1 MRSVGGV
8 LCSDW
13 YRNHGPNFHKVL
25 PKECSGVQKSPFQ
38 PAHVCLNKATI
49 MPVQFNPSSNSL
61 TTIFEMTKVMKII
74 TYPGIDSLDQQDA
87 QQTLGPPRHAAHMDA
102 CVAII

>member
-1 MRSVGGV
+1 
-8 LCSDW
+8 
-13 YRNHGPNFHKVL
+13 
-25 PKECSGVQKSPFQ
+25 
-38 PAHVCLNKATI
+38 
-49 MPVQFNPSSNSL
+49 
-61 TTIFEMTKVMKII
+61 MKII